1 MTNNVL
7 SNRHYT
13 PNRALKSLI
22 NDFISR
28 QQTSSGALAQE
39 FLAFKICGQ
48 QLNSDWKHRP
58 RIKIQLTLL
67 GSSGAG
73 KSILAQCLQYGHWPK
88 GMAFPSATIG
98 NDIIFYYLDTL
109 FRNEYVVVIQLND
122 PPGQEKFE
130 AVTNQFF
137 RQCHGALLLI
147 DMTDLNSFDRL
158 EKYWYS
164 RLEDLGMDHV
174 QSVLVCTKM
183 DLFETK
189 DNNYRE
195 LFLKRAQ
202 QFAFV
207 HQMPIVHIS
216 AYRGDNVEYLFKQL
230 IIRIMEN
237 DALINDLIAHAN
249 APDNLIIQRRQT
261 SVSQNSNSL
270 ELSVRHEPHQ
280 QTRKKKWTCCN

>member
-7 SNRHYT
+7 SNRHYI

-28 QQTSSGALAQE
+28 QQTSSGTLAQE
-39 FLAFKICGQ
+39 FLAFKICGK
-48 QLNSDWKHRP
+48 QLNFDWKHRP

-73 KSILAQCLQYGHWPK
+73 KTVLARSLQYGHWPK
-88 GMAFPSATIG
+88 GLAFPSITVG
-98 NDIIFYYLDTL
+98 NDVIFYYLDKL
-109 FRNEYVVVIQLND
+109 FQNEYVVVIQLND
-122 PPGQEKFE
+122 PPGQERFE

-164 RLEDLGMDHV
+164 KLEELGMDHV

-189 DNNYRE
+189 DNDYRE

-202 QFAFV
+202 EFAFL

-216 AYRGDNVEYLFKQL
+216 ACRGDNVEYLFKQL

-237 DALINDLIAHAN
+237 DPLMNDLIVHAN
-249 APDNLIIQRRQT
+249 DSNNLITQRRQT
-261 SVSQNSNSL
+261 SVSQNSNSFK
-270 ELSVRHEPHQ
+270 LSVHLDPHQ
-280 QTRKKKWTCCN
+280 QTRKKKLTCCN